1 MDYVAPET
9 VADACRALDADG
21 SHCLAGG
28 QSLVA
33 MMNLGLATPE
43 RLVSLRRITELRGVA
58 PTPDGGLRIGAMT
71 THAELADLAPDSPAT
86 TLLAQ
91 AARVVAY
98 PAVRNRG
105 TLGGSIALA
114 DPAADY
120 PVALVAIDAVIE
132 LVSATGRRNV
142 PAREFFRGMFDTVL
156 TRSEIVAAV
165 RMPRS
170 PEGAGA
176 AYEKLSLVAGD
187 FAILS
192 VAAIAGDDLRVAIGG
207 YAMTPLLVAGLDP
220 AGEVREQAARELARL
235 PAPPGDQRA
244 STGYRR
250 RVAPELVR
258 RAVHAAMSGDVM
270 REHNVRCTLNVNA
283 TMRDTLVRVDATLLE
298 VLRENLDLTGT
309 KRGCNH
315 GVCGACNVLLDGTLV
330 RSCLMLAV
338 DVGERAIVTVEAV
351 AGARPFSDVQ
361 RALIDAGAIQC
372 GFCTPGF
379 VMALTALFAH
389 DPRPT
394 RAAIRAAISGN
405 LCRCSGYVKIV
416 EAAERLA
423 GVAP

>member
-71 THAELADLAPDSPAT
+71 THAELADLAPDSPAA

-105 TLGGSIALA
+105 HARRVGRARRSGRRLPRRAGRNRR
-114 DPAADY
+114 
-120 PVALVAIDAVIE
+120 VIE

-165 RMPRS
+165 RMPRR

-258 RAVHAAMSGDVM
+258 RAVHAAI
-270 REHNVRCTLNVNA
+270 E
-283 TMRDTLVRVDATLLE
+283 
-298 VLRENLDLTGT
+298 GT
-309 KRGCNH
+309 
-315 GVCGACNVLLDGTLV
+315 
-330 RSCLMLAV
+330 SCVSTTCA
-338 DVGERAIVTVEAV
+338 
-351 AGARPFSDVQ
+351 AR
-361 RALIDAGAIQC
+361 
-372 GFCTPGF
+372 
-379 VMALTALFAH
+379 
-389 DPRPT
+389 
-394 RAAIRAAISGN
+394 
-405 LCRCSGYVKIV
+405 
-416 EAAERLA
+416 
-423 GVAP
+423 